1 MPLISGAFR
10 DYPPVQ
16 RFPFIINDILKH
28 GVEEFRAL
36 YHISHIKASRH
47 PREKKKKRTP
57 GSPKPGRNP
66 GKHRS
71 GLLMR
76 PPPEGREKRFCSH
89 SRTET
94 DPERFPRADPRRRLK
109 RSGIQ
114 PSQNRRYSEQRP
126 SVSRWK
132 SWVPCSGYLL
142 SGGNERGRGR
152 QVKGKNQCL
161 ERQQFGDTP
170 SHCLKDRE
178 KEF

>member
-1 MPLISGAFR
+1 
-10 DYPPVQ
+10 
-16 RFPFIINDILKH
+16 
-28 GVEEFRAL
+28 
-36 YHISHIKASRH
+36 
-47 PREKKKKRTP
+47 
-57 GSPKPGRNP
+57 
-66 GKHRS
+66 
-71 GLLMR
+71 MR

-114 PSQNRRYSEQRP
+114 PSQNRKGPGQGL
-126 SVSRWK
+126 SVTTETRGSLPRA
-132 SWVPCSGYLL
+132 SPLRG
-142 SGGNERGRGR
+142 ERTGRRR
-152 QVKGKNQCL
+152 QGKEKNQCR